1 MRIYL
6 KHKAPFDQ
14 SPRAQLDHHSSDLD
28 SEMQVC
34 FPPRLR
40 EERRERGRKGGK
52 EERKR
57 WGSGWEERGGEE
69 KGEAQRREEEQMGK
83 SMLLCPEDTFIVSGE
98 LPQKAD
104 CCPIKVIT
112 CYILWK

>member
-14 SPRAQLDHHSSDLD
+14 SPRAQLDHHFSELD

-34 FPPRLR
+34 FPLRLR
-40 EERRERGRKGGK
+40 EERQERGKKRGK

-57 WGSGWEERGGEE
+57 WGKWMGGEGRGRAVTE
-69 KGEAQRREEEQMGK
+69 I
-83 SMLLCPEDTFIVSGE
+83 LLITFCFPGSG
-98 LPQKAD
+98 L
-104 CCPIKVIT
+104 
-112 CYILWK
+112 

>member
-40 EERRERGRKGGK
+40 EERRERGRKGERRQEEMGK
-52 EERKR
+52 
-57 WGSGWEERGGEE
+57 WMGGEGKGGEGRGTE
-69 KGEAQRREEEQMGK
+69 KGRRADGK
-83 SMLLCPEDTFIVSGE
+83 IHAS
-98 LPQKAD
+98 LPRRHIH
-104 CCPIKVIT
+104 CF
-112 CYILWK
+112 

>member
-14 SPRAQLDHHSSDLD
+14 SPRAQLDHHFSELD

-34 FPPRLR
+34 FPLRLR
-40 EERRERGRKGGK
+40 EERRERGKKRGK

-57 WGSGWEERGGEE
+57 WGKWMGGEGRGGGGRGTE
-69 KGEAQRREEEQMGK
+69 KGRRADEK
-83 SMLLCPEDTFIVSGE
+83 SMLPTRLIHR
-98 LPQKAD
+98 
-104 CCPIKVIT
+104 I
-112 CYILWK
+112 